1 MQRVISTGGK
11 RNAQRPENEHSEMID
26 ECTRNVFYR
35 IHWWEYVSVSREA
48 NNFFINQHDWKTAN
62 ILDLTYA
69 YLGVKAYLL
78 KITRSKLG
86 KSISGA
92 VSMSNYPVEI

>member
-48 NNFFINQHDWKTAN
+48 NNFFINQHDWKTVL
-62 ILDLTYA
+62 IFGTLLMLTLA
-69 YLGVKAYLL
+69 SRQGLPFEDHT
-78 KITRSKLG
+78 IETRNVDFGCSFYEQL
-86 KSISGA
+86 SS
-92 VSMSNYPVEI
+92 

>member
-48 NNFFINQHDWKTAN
+48 NNFFINQHDWKTVL
-62 ILDLTYA
+62 IFGTLLMLTLA
-69 YLGVKAYLL
+69 
-78 KITRSKLG
+78 
-86 KSISGA
+86 SG
-92 VSMSNYPVEI
+92 PTF